1 MAEVKN
7 SFLKSKMNKD
17 LDSRLIPNGEYRDAV
32 NVQVSRSEGDDVGAL
47 QNVLGNFEL
56 SNIGDD
62 LGYYD
67 VKCIGYCVDD
77 SKDDVYMFFTNY
89 LDANAFGARPVF
101 STYVDDGGFSKYF
114 HGIFVYNTRTSTLN
128 KIVEGLFLN
137 FSINKPILG
146 VNLLEDVLFWTDD
159 RNQPRKINVDK
170 AKSNPTFYNSEDKI
184 SVAKYYPYQSPL
196 LIKETD
202 TSTPENPVYETTM
215 YDASEELLPDSDTAN
230 PYYDPNFPGDPRYL
244 EDKFVRF
251 SYRFKFKDGEYSL
264 IAPFTQ
270 PCFIPKQDGYFL
282 VDDEKTTISSTV
294 VSFMENKVNKI
305 KLQIP
310 LPYDAED
317 MESSLNIEEIDVVY
331 KESDGIS
338 LKVVET
344 IPVSDLSGSDRVYEY
359 EYISQKPYKTLPGDE
374 VSRVYDKVPVKALA
388 QEVVSNRVVY
398 ANFQDKH
405 TPPKSLNYQVAG
417 DEKYEATNPEVD
429 FNAKS
434 TIEYPNHTLKEN
446 RNYQVGVVLS
456 DRYGRQSTVILSNNK
471 DSKETN
477 SQFGAD
483 TLYLPY
489 RVDRGVDNDSISFF
503 GDSLKMIFNEK
514 ILPNRNAITGDPG
527 LYSETN
533 PLGWYSYKIVV
544 KQLEQDYYN
553 VYTSGAI
560 KGNPEVNTDQL
571 DSSFIVLIND
581 NINKIPRDLSEVGPQ
596 DKSFRSSV
604 RLFGRVENTT
614 QGNSSTGNK
623 QYFPG
628 NRTFTTNVIEDLFDI
643 FDVTD
648 TTSNQPI
655 TDDTNPYYTFLRGES
670 NPFIGEFITSQTG
683 TDQFGVINQ
692 TNANNEYVKTE
703 NLAVLETAP
712 TTSFLDIYYETS
724 TSGLLSELN
733 TAVDTGFDGAVGLNS
748 FVYSHYEGD
757 PLNHKITENFSFVDF
772 DGLVLT
778 PNPGTVNL
786 TVEDSSGAIRTGD
799 FTLVEDP
806 NNSNEFFIE
815 TNSYFYFGKDAGVK
829 EDYTF
834 TLTCFTGGT
843 IDPIRSAVIEVEGEL
858 QNTTP
863 SIDNDNTGQIQV
875 TIGKYLI
882 LDNIQGRNGSNDTNS
897 DTETWRQQLRWSIT
911 NIPDGEQDRPDFELL
926 TEGGSIRVVNNN
938 PSADGIHQFTL
949 NVQDIDAEPNTIL
962 ASKVF
967 TVNFDRVETDNVFT
981 ETLPYTIKNGGGAA
995 VWFANNTTNLLSDN
1009 PFGTGSAFNT
1019 GIEAPAAL
1027 GGSAN
1032 FEICPNSFDFD
1043 DNRFINR
1050 SRYTTTDNSG
1060 ALTKGYFYVF
1070 ITLKNTFNQGAAS
1083 GNYISNAATSIAL
1096 SYRQDSGDYWSSA
1109 VDMVDVSSS
1118 LSTVGNWMFESPD
1131 MNGLYDDEGIYP
1143 PNTTPNTDTS
1153 SLVFPMTVATAGNTL
1168 GGTPSGSIIL
1178 AFSIPGEYRLI
1189 MGNISTNYIDGNGD
1203 LDAIFSLDDEG
1214 NANINCGADATINNS
1229 ANATI
1234 KIGDLYHLDDENI
1247 KRNSSSSFPD
1257 GNNKLSEGVYE
1268 YLVYEETD
1276 CDVFPDDP
1284 LTLYAREP
1292 FTKYVTQLY
1301 TNQTFTNTPSLPA
1314 GKEYKIGRIVYND
1327 NVGSPVV
1334 YNPEKVKN
1342 GFYKIGFNVNGTRI
1356 NTIFGDKRAIP
1367 CMYNNP
1373 YN

>member
-56 SNIGDD
+56 SNIGGDQ
-62 LGYYD
+62 GYYD
-67 VKCIGYCVDD
+67 IKCIGYCVDD

-89 LDANAFGARPVF
+89 LDTNAFGARPVF
-101 STYVDDGGFSKYF
+101 STYVDGGGYSKYF
-114 HGIFVYNTRTSTLN
+114 HGIYVYNTRTNTLN
-128 KIVEGLFLN
+128 MLVEGLFLN

-146 VNLLEDVLFWTDD
+146 VNLLENVLFWTDD

-215 YDASEELLPDSDTAN
+215 YDASEEFLPDGTTTN
-230 PYYDPNFPGDPRYL
+230 PYYDANFPGDPRYL

-270 PCFIPKQDGYFL
+270 PCFIPKQDGYFI
-282 VDDEKTTISSTV
+282 VDDEKTTISSTI

-310 LPYDAED
+310 LPYAAEN
-317 MESSLNIEEIDVVY
+317 MESSLDIEEIDIIY
-331 KESDGIS
+331 KESDGIP

-344 IPVSDLSGSDRVYEY
+344 IPASDLSGSDRVYEY
-359 EYISQKPYKTLPGDE
+359 EYLSQKPYKTLPEDE
-374 VSRVYDKVPVKALA
+374 VFRVYDKVPVRALA

-417 DEKYEATNPEVD
+417 SEKYSATNPEVD

-471 DSKETN
+471 DSKEADN
-477 SQFGAD
+477 PFGAD

-489 RVDRGVDNDSISFF
+489 RNVNDSISFF

-527 LYSETN
+527 LYSQTN

-560 KGNPEVNTDQL
+560 KGNPEVNTEQL

-614 QGNSSTGNK
+614 QAISSTGNK

-643 FDVTD
+643 FDVAEAV
-648 TTSNQPI
+648 SNHPI
-655 TDDTNPYYTFLRGES
+655 TDDSNPYYTFLRGES

-692 TNANNEYVKTE
+692 TISNVYVKTQ

-733 TAVDTGFDGAVGLNS
+733 TAVDTDFDGAVGLNS
-748 FVYSHYEGD
+748 FVYSHFEGD
-757 PLNHKITENFSFVDF
+757 PIGHKITNNFSFIDR

-778 PNPGTVNL
+778 PNPGTVSL
-786 TVEDSSGAIRTGD
+786 VVEDGSGAIRTSD
-799 FTLVEDP
+799 FTLVENP
-806 NNSNEFFIE
+806 NNSNEFFIQ
-815 TNSYFYFGKDAGVK
+815 TNSYFYFGKDAGEK
-829 EDYTF
+829 EIYTF
-834 TLTCFTGGT
+834 TLTCVTGGVINPT
-843 IDPIRSAVIEVEGEL
+843 RSSDIVVKGEL
-858 QNTTP
+858 QNTAP
-863 SIDNDNTGQIQV
+863 SIDNDNTGEIQV

-882 LDNIQGRNGSNDTNS
+882 LDDIQGRNGSNDTNPV
-897 DTETWRQQLRWSIT
+897 TETWRKELKWSISET
-911 NIPDGEQDRPDFELL
+911 PDGLGDRPDFELL

-938 PSADGIHQFTL
+938 PSADGTHTFKL
-949 NVQDIDAEPNTIL
+949 NVQDLDGVTDTSLIATKKFD
-962 ASKVF
+962 
-967 TVNFDRVETDNVFT
+967 VNFGRVETDNVFT
-981 ETLPYTIKNGGGAA
+981 ETPIYTIENGGGAA

-1027 GGSAN
+1027 GGSTN
-1032 FEICPNSFDFD
+1032 FNICPSDPDFS

-1070 ITLKNTFNQGAAS
+1070 ITLKNTFNQGAVS

-1096 SYRQDSGDYWSSA
+1096 SYRQDSGNDWSDA
-1109 VDMVDVSSS
+1109 IDMLDVSSP
-1118 LSTVGNWMFESPD
+1118 LLTGGNWMFD
-1131 MNGLYDDEGIYP
+1131 DQGRNGLYDDEGAHT
-1143 PNTTPNTDTS
+1143 PNTIPNTDTS
-1153 SLVFPMTVATAGNTL
+1153 SLVFPMTVATAFNAQ

-1178 AFSIPGEYRLI
+1178 AFSIPGEYRLV
-1189 MGNISTNYIDGNGD
+1189 MGNISTNYIDGNGN
-1203 LDAIFSLDDEG
+1203 LDAIFSLDNEG
-1214 NANINCGADATINNS
+1214 NANINCGADATTNNS
-1229 ANATI
+1229 ATATI

-1247 KRNSSSSFPD
+1247 KRNSSDSFPD
-1257 GNNKLSEGVYE
+1257 GNNKLPEGVYK

-1276 CDVFPDDP
+1276 CDVFPNP

-1327 NVGSPVV
+1327 NVGNNPIV

-1356 NTIFGDKRAIP
+1356 NTFLGDKRAIP
-1367 CMYNNP
+1367 CMYENP
-1373 YN
+1373 YINL